1 MSTNPAAT
9 VTVKSKPMNPKE
21 ILPAIPRQKVRN
33 KFLRHD
39 KIAHV
44 LNVGAD
50 GKKVAVM
57 TINPANLEEWNTED
71 CELVH
76 EEPRPLRVG
85 DKVTLPSWFGNGSRY
100 GKITSI
106 TAMHGY
112 ESVQYYLDGDLL
124 DFNEEVRHATPEEI
138 AQYFTA

>member
-76 EEPRPLRVG
+76 EEPRMLRIG
-85 DKVTLPSWFGNGSRY
+85 DQIAIINPNATNEIERHNFSRIEAIQGNNVIFAGGNAPIIY
-100 GKITSI
+100 
-106 TAMHGY
+106 
-112 ESVQYYLDGDLL
+112 
-124 DFNEEVRHATPEEI
+124 VRLASPQEI
-138 AQYFTA
+138 AKYFTA